1 MKRYTTCHHCVHKE
15 DSTTTKLRVVFD
27 GSAKSE
33 NGFSLNNSLMVGPV
47 TQSDLF
53 SIMVRFRFHVVA
65 LSADIAKMYRQFAL
79 DKSSKDFH
87 RILWRDN
94 PTEPLRHL
102 RVTRVTYGIASSAFH
117 STRCLVEIG
126 NRCQD
131 EDLRNTIHNSF
142 VDDFLAGAD
151 TPEEAEKLL

>member
-1 MKRYTTCHHCVHKE
+1 M
-15 DSTTTKLRVVFD
+15 
-27 GSAKSE
+27 
-33 NGFSLNNSLMVGPV
+33 
-47 TQSDLF
+47 
-53 SIMVRFRFHVVA
+53 A

-131 EDLRNTIHNSF
+131 EDLRNTIYNSF
-142 VDDFLAGAD
+142 YVDDFLADAD
-151 TPEEAEKLL
+151 TPEEAEKLLWRLHNELQQYGLELRKWSSSNSDEILSLPENLRETTEASQFMDKEYKIKTLGIK